1 MHFCFIWLSSSPESF
16 AFSAVMQAFIFGS
29 RADLSA
35 DAAGAPL
42 VSGAPLLLSPFGF
55 GDEGLVVGDVLEFV
69 GGVVCANAKVVALNA
84 IKATRAEVR

>member
-35 DAAGAPL
+35 DAA
-42 VSGAPLLLSPFGF
+42 GAPLLLSPFGF